1 MSTSPRFAYSDA
13 DAAAKLMYSED
24 VPHLQHFQEAV
35 LALTDDRQTFHD
47 IVSSLQEVRGA
58 WILMHSLFYRP
69 LVIGQHLTAVQRP
82 LHAQCVPLFLRV
94 VGTYWN
100 HLSHPLNGIHEEGQP
115 LPSLLKWVT
124 DNRAHDFL
132 THNGFIRLQSIDYV
146 LQRLHRLSDATTEL
160 HARVLFRFVL
170 HVWSNNWFSDNMI
183 VNAFLPY
190 IFGAARHMLRVCAS
204 PQCCAAEIV
213 APATPIQ
220 RKERVC
226 PPTPRANRDW
236 DSSPDMDAEMDE
248 VARTLV
254 FL

>member
-1 MSTSPRFAYSDA
+1 MSTSPLFAYSDT
-13 DAAAKLMYSED
+13 DAAAKLMYSQD
-24 VPHLQHFQEAV
+24 VPQLQHLQEAL
-35 LALTDDRQTFHD
+35 LALTDDRQTFND

-69 LVIGQHLTAVQRP
+69 LVMGQNITTVQRP
-82 LHAQCVPLFLRV
+82 LHAQCVPLFQLV

-100 HLSHPLNGIHEEGQP
+100 HLSHQVNGSHEEGQP
-115 LPSLLKWVT
+115 LPSLLGWLM
-124 DNRAHDFL
+124 DNRPHDFL
-132 THNGFIRLQSIDYV
+132 THNIAIRSQSIDYV
-146 LQRLHRLSDATTEL
+146 LQSLHRLSDATPKL

-204 PQCCAAEIV
+204 PQCALEIV
-213 APATPIQ
+213 APATPVQ

-236 DSSPDMDAEMDE
+236 DISPDMDAEMNE